1 MKRWT
6 LWLGILLLSGLISR
20 AGTLVEFRTELGPLV
35 VELLDEEK
43 PITVQNFLRYV
54 RAGRWTNMFSHRVVP
69 GFIMQGGGYAVTNR
83 GTETVGFT
91 EVPDY
96 GSITNEYN
104 VGPKRSNVY
113 GTIAMA
119 KLGGNPNSASSEWFF
134 NLADNSANLD
144 NQNGGFTV
152 FGRVIAGTNVLN
164 LFNTFTYT
172 GTQTTNRLYNLL
184 NSGFPFDSNPNPPA
198 FPSLSRLTAFPQV
211 FTNLL
216 FLNVQELQVSA
227 SPLPSGQPGLTWR
240 SIPGKTNQVEGA
252 SRLVNPNWQVLT
264 NLVPAGETE
273 SFIETNPSGDRYYR
287 VRIVQ

>member
-6 LWLGILLLSGLISR
+6 LWLGILLLSGLTTR
-20 AGTLVEFRTELGPLV
+20 AGTLVEFRTVFGPLV
-35 VELLDEEK
+35 VEMSDEEK
-43 PITVQNFLRYV
+43 PVTVQNFLRYV
-54 RAGRWTNMFSHRVVP
+54 RAGRWTNMFSHRIVP
-69 GFIMQGGGYAVTNR
+69 GFILQGGGYAVTNR
-83 GTETVGFT
+83 GTETVGFI

-104 VGPKRSNVY
+104 VGPKLSNVY

-164 LFNTFTYT
+164 LFNTFAYT
-172 GTQTTNRLYNLL
+172 ATQTTNRLYNLL
-184 NSGFPFDSNPNPPA
+184 NTGFPFDSNPNPPA
-198 FPSLSRLTAFPQV
+198 FPSLSQLTAFPQI

-216 FLNVQELQVSA
+216 FLDVQELQVSA
-227 SPLPSGQPGLTWR
+227 SPLPSGQPGLTWT

-264 NLVPAGETE
+264 NLVPVGETA
-273 SFIETNPSGDRYYR
+273 SFIESNPSGDRYYR